1 MASNPLV
8 AIGTSA
14 SRLRGWCKVATT
26 RKNLIQLCLVL
37 AALAGGIWIPLRFA
51 FPVPLQSSWADFLF
65 DLGILTL
72 LLVPVL
78 SARRRF
84 KQTQRG
90 RGPLLAAGL
99 AALPLVSLAELVTGS
114 GATVLYVA
122 KLPLAYGFWVGWKLL
137 QRLDSLHPVAAR
149 LCSLG
154 GLLPLMVHLF
164 ACGWVELGS
173 GAAGPSEN
181 QIFEYG
187 QAVYWTITTLA
198 TVGYGD
204 VHPVTLPQMVFACLV
219 MMVGVGFFGF
229 LLGNIATLLFRMDA
243 ERERHL
249 TKVDRAEAFM
259 RYHQIPKGLR
269 EKVGAYYHYLW
280 ESRHHY
286 DDRTVLATLPPTL
299 RAEIILTLHA
309 ALIDRVPFFKGAERR
324 SVEEII
330 LALKPRVALP
340 GEILFRAGDPPD
352 ALYII
357 QHGAIEI
364 LTAADEVI
372 ATLQAGDFFGEMAL
386 LDRAPR
392 NATVRA
398 IDYCDLFLLGR
409 DDFARTL
416 ERYPDFADHVR
427 EVAAARKT
435 RNALNPVGDQ
445 TPRPPSAKTA
455 CSTSADVA

>member
-1 MASNPLV
+1 
-8 AIGTSA
+8 
-14 SRLRGWCKVATT
+14 
-26 RKNLIQLCLVL
+26 
-37 AALAGGIWIPLRFA
+37 
-51 FPVPLQSSWADFLF
+51 
-65 DLGILTL
+65 
-72 LLVPVL
+72 
-78 SARRRF
+78 
-84 KQTQRG
+84 
-90 RGPLLAAGL
+90 
-99 AALPLVSLAELVTGS
+99 
-114 GATVLYVA
+114 
-122 KLPLAYGFWVGWKLL
+122 
-137 QRLDSLHPVAAR
+137 
-149 LCSLG
+149 
-154 GLLPLMVHLF
+154 
-164 ACGWVELGS
+164 
-173 GAAGPSEN
+173 
-181 QIFEYG
+181 
-187 QAVYWTITTLA
+187 
-198 TVGYGD
+198 
-204 VHPVTLPQMVFACLV
+204 

-364 LTAADEVI
+364 LTADRRSDRHAASRRFFRGDG
-372 ATLQAGDFFGEMAL
+372 AAG
-386 LDRAPR
+386 
-392 NATVRA
+392 
-398 IDYCDLFLLGR
+398 
-409 DDFARTL
+409 
-416 ERYPDFADHVR
+416 
-427 EVAAARKT
+427 
-435 RNALNPVGDQ
+435 
-445 TPRPPSAKTA
+445 PSAA
-455 CSTSADVA
+455 QRHGPGHRLLRLVPARSG

>member
-1 MASNPLV
+1 M
-8 AIGTSA
+8 I
-14 SRLRGWCKVATT
+14 
-26 RKNLIQLCLVL
+26 
-37 AALAGGIWIPLRFA
+37 
-51 FPVPLQSSWADFLF
+51 
-65 DLGILTL
+65 
-72 LLVPVL
+72 
-78 SARRRF
+78 
-84 KQTQRG
+84 
-90 RGPLLAAGL
+90 
-99 AALPLVSLAELVTGS
+99 
-114 GATVLYVA
+114 Y
-122 KLPLAYGFWVGWKLL
+122 
-137 QRLDSLHPVAAR
+137 
-149 LCSLG
+149 
-154 GLLPLMVHLF
+154 
-164 ACGWVELGS
+164 
-173 GAAGPSEN
+173 
-181 QIFEYG
+181 
-187 QAVYWTITTLA
+187 
-198 TVGYGD
+198 
-204 VHPVTLPQMVFACLV
+204 ACLV

-364 LTAADEVI
+364 LTATDEVI
-372 ATLQAGDFFGEMAL
+372 ATLQTGDFFGEMAL
-386 LDRAPR
+386 LDQAPR

-409 DDFARTL
+409 DEFARTL